1 MSLFEF
7 EDFELE
13 IWLKDLLS
21 LPFSLK
27 TKYLTLRFLS
37 PVFRFSRYISLATL
51 LSCSVGRMLH
61 FQSLW
66 VPGGCLAT
74 LEQVDNWNMQ
84 EPKSEEHVCNFL
96 HILKIILF
104 GFGVFLFLFFLQNW
118 VCIFFFIIKI
128 QFSQCNLMCCCPV
141 KPAWQKLHWTAAKV
155 WAHPFFIHSP

>member
-61 FQSLW
+61 FQSL
-66 VPGGCLAT
+66 
-74 LEQVDNWNMQ
+74 
-84 EPKSEEHVCNFL
+84 
-96 HILKIILF
+96 
-104 GFGVFLFLFFLQNW
+104 
-118 VCIFFFIIKI
+118 
-128 QFSQCNLMCCCPV
+128 
-141 KPAWQKLHWTAAKV
+141 
-155 WAHPFFIHSP
+155 